1 MDASRWARVKRIAG
15 DALELDTA
23 RRAVFVRAAAAG
35 DLPLE
40 AEVLRILA
48 ADAGRDSLLDGSPL
62 GSPGTRLTT
71 RPRAAGRDT
80 DTTWPAEL
88 IERGAR
94 RLGTLALIYAAGFL
108 LAYLMYEVTVHGLG
122 GAPYEQEPH
131 TPGQLFAA
139 GFILLGLVV
148 WRIASLR
155 RWPPYRIVRLGFTF
169 EVAGAFGIALVSYS
183 GAFQLEN
190 PVWGVSWISVW
201 IMMFPLVM
209 PGPPGQAGLAA
220 LGAAG
225 TAPVALLIWG
235 ATRDF
240 AFPPTSVVLAT
251 TLPNFMVA
259 ALAWLGS
266 RYIYRIGL
274 ELRAA
279 RRLGRYRLVERIGVG
294 GMGEVWRAEHD
305 MLARPAAL
313 KLVRPELMRRSIV
326 SSEALARFERE
337 AQSTAVLTSPH
348 TVNLYDFGLTDED
361 VFYYAMEL
369 LEGLDLDALVRRHGP
384 VEPARAVHLL
394 IQACD
399 SLGEAHARGL
409 VHGDIKPS
417 NLFACRQ
424 GRAEDFIK
432 VLDFGIVRP
441 VARSEPHE
449 GRPTGS
455 PTVEGTPG
463 WIAPET
469 AAGGEADPR
478 SDLYALGCVAFWLL
492 TGEPVFAGDD
502 ALSLIRR
509 HREDPA
515 PAPST
520 RAPGVPPEL
529 DAVVLA
535 CLEKNPE
542 RRPASA
548 EELARL
554 LAALPGGRWTPGQAA
569 AWWARHGAGRAVP
582 GETREGPEPAAV
594 RRAAAPRPDRE
605 PRRVARR
612 RRSSRLVLGRPG
624 RERGPTHEREVPWP
638 ESLRPVPGSPVRG
651 SPPSVHRSRSTCPGA
666 A

>member
-1 MDASRWARVKRIAG
+1 MDASRWALIKRVAADALEIDDGGRAAFVREQTAG
-15 DALELDTA
+15 DAA
-23 RRAVFVRAAAAG
+23 
-35 DLPLE
+35 LE
-40 AEVLRILA
+40 AEVMRILA
-48 ADAGRDSLLDGSPL
+48 ADAERDSLLDGSPL
-62 GSPGTRLTT
+62 GAPGTRITT
-71 RPRAAGRDT
+71 LRRARGGDA

-88 IERGAR
+88 VERGAR

-108 LAYLMYEVTVHGLG
+108 LAYLLYEITVHGFG
-122 GAPYEQEPH
+122 GAPYEQAPH

-139 GFILLGLVV
+139 AFIVLGLIV

-209 PGPPGQAGLAA
+209 PGPPGQTGLAA

-251 TLPNFMVA
+251 TLPNFIVA
-259 ALAWLGS
+259 ALAWMGS

-279 RRLGRYRLVERIGVG
+279 RRLGRYRLVERIAVG

-326 SSEALARFERE
+326 SSEALTRFERE
-337 AQSTAVLTSPH
+337 AQSTAALTSPH

-369 LEGLDLDALVRRHGP
+369 LDGLDLDALVRRHGP
-384 VEPARAVHLL
+384 VEPARAVHFL

-399 SLGEAHARGL
+399 SLAEAHARGL

-417 NLFACRQ
+417 NLFVCRQ
-424 GRAEDFIK
+424 GMTDDFLK

-441 VARSEPHE
+441 VAGSEPPR
-449 GRPTGS
+449 GRPAGA
-455 PTVEGTPG
+455 PPVEGTPG
-463 WIAPET
+463 WIAPEIL
-469 AAGGEADPR
+469 AGGAPDPR

-492 TGEPVFAGDD
+492 TGRPVFAGEDAHTLHRRHVQGPPHAPSALAPTVPADLD
-502 ALSLIRR
+502 AL
-509 HREDPA
+509 
-515 PAPST
+515 
-520 RAPGVPPEL
+520 
-529 DAVVLA
+529 VLA
-535 CLEKNPE
+535 CLEKDPA
-542 RRPASA
+542 RRPRSAAEIAS
-548 EELARL
+548 R
-554 LAALPGGRWTPGQAA
+554 LAALPLERWTAQRAA
-569 AWWARHGAGRAVP
+569 EWWAGQG
-582 GETREGPEPAAV
+582 
-594 RRAAAPRPDRE
+594 
-605 PRRVARR
+605 
-612 RRSSRLVLGRPG
+612 PG
-624 RERGPTHEREVPWP
+624 RDAPAGTHA
-638 ESLRPVPGSPVRG
+638 S
-651 SPPSVHRSRSTCPGA
+651 A
-666 A
+666 